1 MKIDNDVMNV
11 LIKSTCDKNY
21 LYLPNIQLDRNLYVK
36 VNKVLE
42 SIGGA
47 WNRKSKAHVFDISIE
62 VGDFL
67 DDLINTGEYT
77 DKKKEFQFFETP
89 KELAKE
95 LVEWA
100 EIEDYHVCLE
110 PSGGWG
116 RIVDEIR
123 KKASFVNV
131 VELNKENYDYLCN
144 RYAGKL
150 NIWNK
155 DFLQICDESDF
166 LQVYDRIIMNPP
178 FSNGKDVK
186 HVFQA
191 WDLLA
196 KDGILV
202 SVVSESPF
210 FRENKL
216 SQAFRQ
222 WLEENNAEVQSLESG
237 AFSESGTNVKTRII
251 KVIKN

>member
-1 MKIDNDVMNV
+1 MKIDNDVMEV
-11 LIKSTCDKNY
+11 LIKSTCDKNH
-21 LYLPNIQLDRNLYVK
+21 LYLPNVQLDRNLYVK

-47 WNRKSKAHVFDISIE
+47 WNRKSKAHVFDMSIE
-62 VGDFL
+62 VGDLL

-89 KELAKE
+89 EGLAKE
-95 LVEWA
+95 LVDWA
-100 EIEDYHVCLE
+100 DIEDYHICLE
-110 PSGGWG
+110 PSGGKG
-116 RIVDEIR
+116 RIVDAIL
-123 KKASFVNV
+123 KKSKHINL
-131 VELNKENYDYLCN
+131 VELESENYEYLCTK
-144 RYAGKL
+144 YVGKL

-155 DFLQICDESDF
+155 DFLKICDEKDF
-166 LQVYDRIIMNPP
+166 PQMYDRIIMNPP
-178 FSNGKDVK
+178 FSNGQDVN
-186 HVFQA
+186 HIFQA

-196 KDGILV
+196 KGGILV

-216 SQAFRQ
+216 SQAFRS
-222 WLEENNAEVQSLESG
+222 WLDENNAEVRSLASG
-237 AFSESGTNVKTRII
+237 IFKESGTNVKTRII